1 MLRQVL
7 LSMSRNEQVRDV
19 IVGAPFTRDVVKRF
33 VSGEQTADA
42 VQTTRELTGAGLTV
56 TIDRLGEDVYDVDQ
70 ANETVV
76 AYEQLLGALGE
87 MGLGRAAE
95 VSVKLSAC
103 GQALGADGQKISLD
117 NARRIAQ
124 AAANIGTTITIDM
137 EDHTTTDAT
146 LETITELRKDFPFVG
161 AVLQAYLFRTEADC
175 RDLATAGS
183 RVRLCKGAYKEPE
196 SVAYQSKIDV
206 DTSYVR
212 CMRILLAGEGYPM
225 FATHDPRII
234 AIGRSLTDGGARAKD
249 SFEFQMLYGIRPEEQ
264 LKLAAEGY
272 TTRVYVPYGEDW
284 YGYFMRRLAER
295 PANLAFFA
303 RSLLS
308 RD

>member
-19 IVGAPFTRDVVKRF
+19 IVKAPFTSDVVKRF
-33 VSGEQTADA
+33 VSGEQTSDA
-42 VQTTRELTGAGLTV
+42 VNSTRELVGAGLTV
-56 TIDRLGEDVYDVDQ
+56 TIDRLGEDVFDIAT

-76 AYEQLLGALGE
+76 AYEQLLSAIGALGY
-87 MGLGRAAE
+87 GARAE

-103 GQALGADGQKISLD
+103 GQALGADGQQISLD

-124 AAANIGTTITIDM
+124 AAANVGTTITIDM

-146 LETITELRKDFPFVG
+146 LETISELRKDFPTVG
-161 AVLQAYLFRTEADC
+161 AVLQSYLLRTEADC

-212 CMRILLAGEGYPM
+212 CMRILLAGDGYPM

-234 AIGRSLTDGGARAKD
+234 SIGRSLTETSGRSKD
-249 SFEFQMLYGIRPEEQ
+249 SFEFQMLYGIRPDEQ

-272 TTRVYVPYGEDW
+272 TTRVYIPYGEDW

-303 RSLLS
+303 RSLVTRS
-308 RD
+308 

>member
-1 MLRQVL
+1 MLRQLL

-19 IVGAPFTRDVVKRF
+19 IVAAPFTRDVVKRF
-33 VSGEQTADA
+33 VAGEETADA
-42 VQTTRELTGAGLTV
+42 VRATNELVGAGLTV
-56 TIDRLGEDVYDVDQ
+56 TIDRLGEDVYDAAQ
-70 ANETVV
+70 ASQTVL
-76 AYEQLLGALGE
+76 AYEQMLAALGE
-87 MGLGRAAE
+87 LGLGGRAE
-95 VSVKLSAC
+95 VSLKLSAC
-103 GQALGADGQKISLD
+103 GQALGNDGQQISLD

-146 LETITELRKDFPFVG
+146 LETIHELRKDFPFVG

-212 CMRILLAGEGYPM
+212 CMRVLLEGEGYPM

-234 AIGRSLTDGGARAKD
+234 TIGRSLTDSGGRGKD
-249 SFEFQMLYGIRPEEQ
+249 SFEFQMLYGIRPDEQ

-272 TTRVYVPYGEDW
+272 TTRVYVPYGQDW

-303 RSLLS
+303 RSLVS